1 MKSNELRIGNYV
13 FLNNEIWSEYSKI
26 PLIVTKLDSELSEL
40 FPLSSGGV
48 SIEHEDKLKNLQF
61 NQYNEYIEPIPLT
74 EKWLLKAGFVKVG
87 MNYQK
92 DWILLWTYLKTGE
105 VHFVLN
111 EPNSNK
117 RHITEL
123 KYVHQL
129 QNLYFALE
137 GSEIIFSN
145 KP

>member
-1 MKSNELRIGNYV
+1 MKNNELRVGN
-13 FLNNEIWSEYSKI
+13 
-26 PLIVTKLDSELSEL
+26 LILFDDKVVDVTGIAK
-40 FPLSSGGV
+40 SGFYFGKHGFA
-48 SIEHEDKLKNLQF
+48 INLLEWFQ
-61 NQYNEYIEPIPLT
+61 PIPLT
-74 EKWLLKAGFVKVG
+74 EEWLLKAGFEKVG
-87 MNYQK
+87 VNYQK

-123 KYVHQL
+123 KFVHQL

-137 GSEIIFSN
+137 GSELDF
-145 KP
+145 